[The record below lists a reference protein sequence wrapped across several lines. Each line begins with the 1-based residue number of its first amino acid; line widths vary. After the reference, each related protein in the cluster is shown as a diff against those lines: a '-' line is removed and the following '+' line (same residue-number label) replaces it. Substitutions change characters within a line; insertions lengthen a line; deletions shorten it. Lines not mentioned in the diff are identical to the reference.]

1 MNIVRKVLVDRMI
14 NLYGRH
20 TTLTVQFVDLCK
32 RMADNTRNDK
42 TLITLVESHEKH
54 PITEY
59 LKKGDARK

>member
-1 MNIVRKVLVDRMI
+1 MNIVRKALIDRMA
-14 NLYGRH
+14 NLYGRR
-20 TTLTVQFVDLCK
+20 TSLTVQFINLCK
-32 RMADNTRNDK
+32 RMVDNTRNDR